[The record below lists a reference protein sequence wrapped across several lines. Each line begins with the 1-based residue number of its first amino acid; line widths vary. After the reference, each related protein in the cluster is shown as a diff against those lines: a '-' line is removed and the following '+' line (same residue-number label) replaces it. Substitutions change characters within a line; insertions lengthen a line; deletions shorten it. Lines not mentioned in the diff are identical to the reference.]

1 MTTNTFWADR
11 ALQHTRHLA
20 ERIGPRGAATPE
32 EKRAAD
38 YALHQLQ
45 KIGVQDVRL
54 ESFRAPR
61 SGWLPIAIVFSMA
74 VWSSFLCWGSYY
86 LTRGQAIGGL
96 IGAGLCALG
105 VWIVYRHITFK
116 DHPLRRL
123 TGKLPSVNVIGRIT
137 AADQARQRVVLVA
150 NLDTSPTAWI
160 FQGLRRTNFFRFML
174 TASFISLIV
183 GAITFA
189 LGALGLWDWGF
200 VFAGICGVLQSAGI
214 LMAIQADQGDFGPGA
229 NDNGS
234 GVGTVLA
241 LAERLQPNPL
251 SHTEVWIV
259 LTGSH
264 TINGE
269 GLRTFLNQ
277 HHTLFGEAWFI
288 GFEGV
293 GIGARLIAGVREGPL
308 RRSIRS
314 EVRQLIEHANRD
326 RADRAA
332 QPRSVTARSSVVAPA
347 LWCGLKSVCF
357 SVYATRNAI
366 PNRRSRND
374 TASAIESSAL
384 ELAHDFGWELLQ
396 TIEEC

>member
-1 MTTNTFWADR
+1 MTTSTFWADR

-45 KIGVQDVRL
+45 KIGAQDVRL

-61 SGWLPIAIVFSMA
+61 SGWLPIAIVFSIA
-74 VWSSFLCWGSYY
+74 VWSSFLCWGSFY
-86 LTRGQAIGGL
+86 LTQGKAIGGL
-96 IGAGLCALG
+96 IGAVLCALG

-123 TGKLPSVNVIGRIT
+123 TGQLPSVNVIGRIA

-150 NLDTSPTAWI
+150 NLDTSPAAWI
-160 FQGLRRTNFFRFML
+160 FQGPRRAKFLRFML
-174 TASFISLIV
+174 TASFVSLIV
-183 GAITFA
+183 GAIMFV
-189 LGALGLWDWGF
+189 LGAFDLWDWGF
-200 VFAGICGVLQSAGI
+200 VFAGMCGVLQSVGI

-251 SHTEVWIV
+251 PHTEVWIV

-264 TINGE
+264 TINGH
-269 GLRTFLNQ
+269 GLCAFLDQ
-277 HHTLFGEAWFI
+277 HDAQIGEAWFI

-293 GIGARLIAGVREGPL
+293 GIGARLIAAEREGPL

-314 EVRQLIEHANRD
+314 EVRELLERANRA

-332 QPRSVTARSSVVAPA
+332 QPRSATDRSSIVAPA
-347 LWCGLKSVCF
+347 IWRGLKGVCL

-396 TIEEC
+396 MIEER